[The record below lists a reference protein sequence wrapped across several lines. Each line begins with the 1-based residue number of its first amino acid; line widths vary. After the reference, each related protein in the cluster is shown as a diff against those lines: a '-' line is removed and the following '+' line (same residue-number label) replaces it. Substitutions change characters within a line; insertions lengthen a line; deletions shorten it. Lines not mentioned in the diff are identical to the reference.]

1 MERILRL
8 FLCSFL
14 VFSLA
19 SCGGSGGDSDPGPER
34 QIIDTDGDG
43 VADSSDAFPNDASE
57 SRDSDGDGV
66 GDNADAFPNNAAE
79 TTDSDGDG
87 VGDNADVFPNDAT
100 ETLDSDGDG
109 VGDNADAFPN
119 DATETVDSDGDGV
132 GDNSDLFPTD
142 ATESADSDGDGVG
155 DNADAFP
162 NDATETTDTDGDG
175 VGDNADVFPNDAT
188 ESADSDSD
196 GVGDNADAFPNDPSE
211 TKDTDNDG
219 TGDNADATPMGEP
232 IPAWSMYQG
241 NKSHNAYIT
250 NTLNVSDF
258 NQRWSKYVDLSYSKQ
273 GAAAD
278 GYVFTTAQNKLS
290 AFSARTGDLLWSKNL
305 TASNPPSYD
314 NGRVYVVT
322 GGHSDAFVWCFDA
335 VSGDLLFKTSIQ
347 DQWSNFYAPTIYDGV
362 IYTAGG
368 YYGGVY
374 AIDAETGEELWWVEQ
389 NQYDLFTPAVT
400 EDYVLSYTGEHSPQ
414 LSIINRLS
422 GAVEANIADPNFEWN
437 GWSMQL
443 APVVSGNSVLAVHN
457 NRLIHFDLASE
468 TIAWEVSGG
477 FVGQP
482 VIAEDKVIVINNRF
496 LEIRSLATG
505 EIVSQWEDFAQLVGD
520 FIVADDIVFARDTS
534 NTYAIDVTA
543 NKIVWTLENKSGP
556 MMIAEGALIV
566 QAFDELVAID
576 VGGDID
582 EDGIPDYWER
592 RYGLNFEPDEDLDQ
606 DGLTAIEEYEF
617 GTEPNLADTD
627 GDGLLDGD
635 EVNTHG
641 TSPLLTDTDG
651 DSLSDYDEV
660 MTHQTNPTLV
670 DSDSDG
676 LSDSIEINAGL
687 DPLNGQ
693 DATEDTDGDRYSN
706 YYEVLAGTDWNNNQ
720 DHPQIASWG
729 MLQGGASH
737 NGYQPVMLDE
747 ANFSLRWQGASD
759 YNFKGFASGKGR
771 LYTVNGGSHS
781 TAELKALDA
790 RNGDVIWTYD
800 FGTLNFASAPSFSN
814 DMVFMH
820 SGGRGDTAVWAVNAL
835 TGEQV
840 FRSEHESQ
848 WPNYSAPT
856 IFQGN
861 IYVNGGYYGGMLV
874 KEANSGADVWSTDD
888 ASSGDMW
895 EPAVS
900 DSYVFH
906 PTDSGVIARHRSDGS
921 EAFTVSSNRHE
932 TTPVLGTN
940 GNILLSGNTLE
951 NVDIATQTSLWTSS
965 HGEITGLP
973 AVGNQSVYYVS
984 QGSLHSVNEVT
995 GGLQWSWKPDSNSI
1009 RSNIVATVNHI
1020 FIATYWKVY
1029 ALSSTTGQVLW
1040 SADFG
1045 GDYLA
1050 LGAEGAL
1057 YVGNISSGNVVA
1069 FNVGG
1074 DSDEDGLPDWWEQLY
1089 GLDWAAN
1096 DAEEDFDE
1104 DGVTNLA
1111 EYQNNSDPT
1120 LVDSDL
1126 DGLSDYEEIFNLGT
1140 RPDLIDSDDDGLPD
1154 AWEVNYGLDPLDAS
1168 DATSDTDGDLVDAI
1182 NEFIASTDPT
1192 NENDYPQALANVS
1205 YSFEDQA
1212 LPIGFALSDTSTNVS
1227 ISSDDASDGTYSLLT
1242 QSDTTLMFSG
1252 FFLGT
1257 DLSFDINQTCNV
1269 SGTYVSL
1276 FVDGVQYYTS
1286 SLESGWKT
1294 YTAPIPYG
1302 HHDIEMKIQS
1312 YCNTYLDN
1320 LRFEAPPELWESG
1333 AERFMMRGSEL
1344 LFIDS
1349 NNEVIRTL
1357 TVPNIRYQR
1366 GDFVVTFDSRIAN
1379 IGVNDTKPV
1388 VMVYQPLNHTWQELS
1403 SSDWTSV
1410 LETAVATYDNYL
1422 YVVESGSRLGIIRFD
1437 LRDGSS
1443 SFYGTD
1449 SLVISLDVDQ
1459 QGNLF
1464 ALTGSEVS
1472 QFNAETMAL
1481 ESTKSVVSS
1490 QYLGVAANGD
1500 LILVTNGYEII
1511 RYTSNG
1517 LIESRISIP
1526 SSAYADIQV
1535 RSDGEIF
1542 LPGSYTNAP
1551 SLITTTDLQ
1560 SFENV
1565 YVFGTFVA
1573 GYPELDS
1580 DSDSMP
1586 DWWEVMYQLDRH
1598 DSTDDASDVDGDAL
1612 TAVQE
1617 WDLHTNPTM
1626 SDTDSDGLDDYD
1638 ETQVHNTNPNLADSD
1653 GEGLSDYE
1661 EVIEWSTNPVL
1672 ADTDADGFN
1681 DYQEVTIF
1689 NTDPN
1694 DPNDLPD
1701 ALTSYAESFEA
1712 AVTGWVESE
1721 GSDAAWSTTQAHAS
1735 DGISSLKSGV
1745 ITDYQTSAVEFTN
1758 VFAEGVFSFDVRTST
1773 ETCCDN
1779 LNVYVNGT
1787 LVLSNIIS
1795 HEAWQNFQLNISA
1808 GHNVIKF
1815 EYKKDGSVSRSDDAI
1830 YIDNIV
1836 FE

>member
-1 MERILRL
+1 MNVVERILRL

-87 VGDNADVFPNDAT
+87 VGDNADVFPNDST

-132 GDNSDLFPTD
+132 GDN
-142 ATESADSDGDGVG
+142 ADV
-155 DNADAFP
+155 FP
-162 NDATETTDTDGDG
+162 NDATETIYSDGDG

-188 ESADSDSD
+188 ESADSDGD
-196 GVGDNADAFPNDPSE
+196 GLGDNADAFPNDPSE

-219 TGDNADATPMGEP
+219 TGDNADATPMGDP

-290 AFSARTGDLLWSKNL
+290 AFSARTGDLLWIKNL

-335 VSGDLLFKTSIQ
+335 ASGDLLFKTSIQ
-347 DQWSNFYAPTIYDGV
+347 DQWSSFYAPTIYDGV

-374 AIDAETGEELWWVEQ
+374 AIDAESGEELWWVEQ

-422 GAVEANIADPNFEWN
+422 GAVEASIADPNFEWN

-477 FVGQP
+477 FAGQP
-482 VIAEDKVIVINNRF
+482 VIVDDKVIVINNRF
-496 LEIRSLATG
+496 LEIRTLATG

-520 FIVADDIVFARDTS
+520 FIVVGDIVFARDTF
-534 NTYAIDVTA
+534 NTYAIDVTD
-543 NKIVWTLENKSGP
+543 NDILWTLENKSGP

-566 QAFDELVAID
+566 QAQSELVAID
-576 VGGDID
+576 VSGDMD
-582 EDGIPDYWER
+582 EDGLPDYWER

-606 DGLTAIEEYEF
+606 DGLTTLEEYEL
-617 GTEPNLADTD
+617 GTEPNQADTD

-641 TSPLLTDTDG
+641 TSPLLADTDG

-660 MTHQTNPTLV
+660 MTHQTDPNSV

-676 LSDSIEINAGL
+676 LSDSIEVNAGL

-693 DATEDTDGDRYSN
+693 DATEDSDGDLYSN
-706 YYEVLAGTDWNNNQ
+706 YYEVLAGTDWNNEQ
-720 DHPQIASWG
+720 DYPQISNWG
-729 MLQGGASH
+729 MLQGNAGHS
-737 NGYQPVMLDE
+737 GYQPVLLDE
-747 ANFSLRWQGASD
+747 ANFSLRWQENLD
-759 YNFKGFASGKGR
+759 YNLKGFASGKGR
-771 LYTVNGGSHS
+771 LYTVNGGSNS
-781 TAELKALDA
+781 AAELKALNA
-790 RNGDVIWTYD
+790 RSGDVIWSYD
-800 FGTLNFASAPSFSN
+800 FGSLSFASAPSFSN
-814 DMVFMH
+814 DVVYMH
-820 SGGRGDTAVWAVNAL
+820 SGGHSDTAVWAINAL
-835 TGEQV
+835 TGEQI
-840 FRSEHESQ
+840 FRSEHGSQ
-848 WPNYSAPT
+848 WPNYGAPT

-861 IYVNGGYYGGMLV
+861 IFVNGGYYGGMLA
-874 KEANSGADVWSTDD
+874 KEANSGADVWSTTD
-888 ASSGDMW
+888 ALWADYW
-895 EPAVS
+895 EPAAN
-900 DSYVFH
+900 DSYIFH
-906 PTDSGVIARHRSDGS
+906 PTDTGVIARHISDGT

-995 GGLQWSWKPDSNSI
+995 GRLQWSWKPESDTI
-1009 RSNIVATVNHI
+1009 RSNIVVTVNHI
-1020 FIATYWKVY
+1020 FVSTYSKVF
-1029 ALSSTTGQVLW
+1029 ALSSLTGQVLW

-1045 GDYLA
+1045 GNYLA

-1057 YVGNISSGNVVA
+1057 YLGNLSTASVVA

-1089 GLDWAAN
+1089 GLDWVIN

-1104 DGVTNLA
+1104 DGVSNLV

-1126 DGLSDYEEIFNLGT
+1126 DGLSDFEEIFNLST

-1192 NENDYPQALANVS
+1192 DENDYPLALANVS

-1212 LPIGFALSDTSTNVS
+1212 LPIGFALSDTSPNVS
-1227 ISSDDASDGTYSLLT
+1227 ISSDDASDGTYSLFT
-1242 QSDTTLMFSG
+1242 QSEATLLFSG

-1257 DLSFDINQTCNV
+1257 DLTFDINSNCSN
-1269 SGTYVSL
+1269 SGAVVSL
-1276 FVDGVQYYTS
+1276 MVDGVQYYTS
-1286 SLESGWKT
+1286 RLELGWKT

-1302 HHDIEMKIQS
+1302 HHDIELKIKS
-1312 YCNTYLDN
+1312 YCGTYIDN
-1320 LRFEAPPELWESG
+1320 LRFTAPAELWESG
-1333 AERFMMRGSEL
+1333 AERFMLRGSEL
-1344 LFIDS
+1344 MFIDA
-1349 NNEVIRTL
+1349 NNEVIRSL
-1357 TVPNIRYQR
+1357 TVPNISYQR
-1366 GDFVVTFDSRIAN
+1366 GNFVVTFDSRIAIVGAN
-1379 IGVNDTKPV
+1379 ANKSVA
-1388 VMVYQPLNHTWQELS
+1388 MVYQPLNHTWQEFS

-1410 LETAVATYDNYL
+1410 LETAVATYGNYL
-1422 YVVESGSRLGIIRFD
+1422 YVVESGASIGIVRFD

-1443 SFYGTD
+1443 TFYATD
-1449 SLVISLDVDQ
+1449 SVVVSLDVDQ
-1459 QGNLF
+1459 DGNLF
-1464 ALTGSEVS
+1464 ALLGSQVNQLNS
-1472 QFNAETMAL
+1472 DTMEL
-1481 ESTKSVVSS
+1481 VSTKSVVLSKR
-1490 QYLGVAANGD
+1490 LGVAANGD
-1500 LILVTNGYEII
+1500 LILVTNGNEVI
-1511 RYTSNG
+1511 RYNSTG
-1517 LIESRISIP
+1517 LIESRISLP
-1526 SSAYADIQV
+1526 SGNYTDLQV

-1542 LPGSYTNAP
+1542 LPGSHSYAP
-1551 SLITTTDLQ
+1551 SLITTIDLQ

-1565 YVFGTFVA
+1565 NVFGTFVA
-1573 GYPELDS
+1573 GFPELDS
-1580 DSDSMP
+1580 DNDTMP
-1586 DWWEVMYQLDRH
+1586 DWWEVLYQLDRH
-1598 DSTDDASDVDGDAL
+1598 DPADDTSDADGDTL

-1617 WDLHTNPTM
+1617 WGLHTNPTI

-1638 ETQVHNTNPNLADSD
+1638 ETQVHNTNPNHTDTD

-1661 EVIEWSTNPVL
+1661 EVIEWFTNPL
-1672 ADTDADGFN
+1672 SADSDADGFN

-1694 DPNDLPD
+1694 DPNDGPVS
-1701 ALTSYAESFEA
+1701 LTSYTESFESGA
-1712 AVTGWVESE
+1712 TGWIEAE
-1721 GSDAAWSTTQAHAS
+1721 ESDAAWSITQDHAS
-1735 DGISSLKSGV
+1735 DGISSLKSGI
-1745 ITDYQTSAVEFTN
+1745 ITDNQTSAVEYTN
-1758 VFAEGVFSFDVRTST
+1758 VFVEGVFSFDVRTST

-1795 HEAWQNFQLNISA
+1795 HDAWQNFQLNISA
-1808 GHNVIKF
+1808 GLNVIKF
-1815 EYKKDGSVSRSDDAI
+1815 EYDKDGSVSRSDDAI